1 MQSRGST
8 RRLVLGLLVATL
20 LTALSSTTAAAS
32 PEDDLRNL
40 DSYVDQAYAAVLA
53 GDLAQARA
61 AYAAYDR
68 GWVEIED
75 GVKARSRPAY
85 RAIEDAMSDVKI
97 ALATEPVD
105 TQKAAAAILE
115 LDRRGHQFIA
125 GQEVTA
131 QAPTAIAGDNQAR
144 LAA

>member
-20 LTALSSTTAAAS
+20 LTVLSSTTAAAS
-32 PEDDLRNL
+32 PEDDLRGL

-53 GDLAQARA
+53 GDLAQARS
-61 AYAAYDR
+61 AYAAYDH
-68 GWVEIED
+68 GWSEIED

-105 TQKAAAAILE
+105 TQKVGAALLE
-115 LDRRGHQFIA
+115 LDHRGHQFIA
-125 GQEVTA
+125 GQEVSQQSA
-131 QAPTAIAGDNQAR
+131 SNA
-144 LAA
+144 